1 MYASIIKEAQ
11 KYASFPE
18 EDQKKCFHHKGSP
31 KVVLLNE
38 KKDEVP
44 EGDKSI
50 YRINGKLKL
59 KLEAQKYVSITKE
72 VR

>member
-18 EDQKKCFHHKGSP
+18 EDRKNMFQS

-38 KKDEVP
+38 KKKDEVP

-59 KLEAQKYVSITKE
+59 KLEARKYVSITKE